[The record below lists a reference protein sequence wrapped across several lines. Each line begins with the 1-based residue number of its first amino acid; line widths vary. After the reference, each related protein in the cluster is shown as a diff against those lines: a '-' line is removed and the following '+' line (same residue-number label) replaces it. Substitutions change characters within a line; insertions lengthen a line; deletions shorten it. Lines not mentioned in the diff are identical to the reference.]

1 MKFNYKNWKLVLS
14 LFIGLI
20 LLGCTHQKPMLNFE
34 SESLKIEQLTANTF
48 VHISYL
54 QTDDFGNV
62 PCNGLIVIDNGE
74 AIVYDTPVDDAA
86 AKTLINW
93 LKTEQQLKIKGIVVT
108 HFHDDCLGGLNA
120 FHLAEI
126 PSYASANTIK
136 ICEEMKVP
144 IPENG
149 FENTGIIEVG
159 NTFVEN
165 QFLGEGH
172 TSDNIIGY
180 FSKDKVLFGGC
191 LIKEV
196 GASEGYLG
204 DANTKEWSNTVNNI
218 IDLYPDVEVVVPGH
232 GKPGGVELLTFTMN
246 LFREK

>member
-1 MKFNYKNWKLVLS
+1 MKSNYKNWKLVLS

-20 LLGCTHQKPMLNFE
+20 LLGCTHQKPILNFE

-86 AKTLINW
+86 SKILIKW
-93 LKTEQQLKIKGIVVT
+93 LKREHRIKVKAVVVT
-108 HFHDDCLGGLNA
+108 HFHNDCLGGLNA
-120 FHLAEI
+120 FHKARI
-126 PSYASANTIK
+126 PSYASNKTIVF
-136 ICEEMKVP
+136 CKVRNLP
-144 IPENG
+144 VATHRFDDYLELK
-149 FENTGIIEVG
+149 VG
-159 NTFVEN
+159 NEIVQNEFI
-165 QFLGEGH
+165 GEGH

-180 FSKDKVLFGGC
+180 FPKDKVLFGGC

-218 IDLYPDVEVVVPGH
+218 IDVYPDVEVVVPGH

-246 LFREK
+246 LFR